1 MRVRKILLAV
11 AGITLLLGT
20 TLAGTSSAAST
31 VTVTPN
37 PIPVTSN
44 QTDAPITV
52 NWTGQAPDTLMF
64 IEICGKSISDATFN
78 VALDCSSLSE
88 QTPNGTADGSGSYQL
103 DAFRGEAPEGDL
115 GWGCFAPG
123 DTAPEGVTKYTTC
136 YVRVTNN
143 SKNNKLDA
151 AEQAFTFKVG
161 GDEIPE
167 APLGVMLPVAAGL
180 VAVGGFLFLRRR
192 AALA

>member
-1 MRVRKILLAV
+1 MRVRKILLAL
-11 AGITLLLGT
+11 AGVTLLLGT
-20 TLAGTSSAAST
+20 TMVGTSGAAGT

-37 PIPVTSN
+37 PVPVTAN
-44 QTDAPITV
+44 QNDAVVTV
-52 NWTGQAPDTLMF
+52 NWTGQAANTLMF
-64 IEICGKSISDATFN
+64 LEVCGKSINDATFN
-78 VALDCSSLSE
+78 VALDCSTLSE
-88 QTPNGTADGSGSYQL
+88 LTPNGTANGSGTIQMTV
-103 DAFRGEAPEGDL
+103 FRGEAPEGDL

-123 DTAPEGVTKYTTC
+123 DTAPQGVTKYTTC

-167 APLGVMLPVAAGL
+167 APIGVMLPVAAGL